1 MGSSLER
8 RLRAELPDAPAPGE
22 ADAERRTWEVVA
34 TSLSGRPAAPPRRR
48 GPLRAAVAGV
58 LALVALSLAATLTPA
73 GAEVSDWLGERIG
86 LSGED
91 ARPTLA
97 GFPAGGRLLAVSGSG
112 AWVVEPGGR
121 LRRLG
126 AYRDVD
132 WSPRGLY
139 VLGSAGRRLTAME
152 PDGQP
157 RWSIVR
163 PGRISRPAW
172 SPGDGFRVAYLER
185 RGDGRLG
192 ARVADGSGRLDH
204 AVRARVAPLTP
215 AWRPGRGY
223 VLTLALPGG
232 RLVTLD
238 ADSGRRLWTTRLS
251 ARPLEM
257 EWTARGDRLVVLT
270 REGPAVYG
278 PDGRLIA
285 RRELT
290 KTGAMPVAMAVHP
303 GGRRAALALS
313 RPGSATVL
321 TVPLARDADPRRV
334 LFRGPGRF
342 TGLAWSPDGRRL
354 LVSWPDA
361 GQWLLLGGRR
371 PPTAFARVARQLD
384 PGGTGAGFPRL
395 AGWCCP

>member
-8 RLRAELPDAPAPGE
+8 RLRTELADAPAPGE

-34 TSLSGRPAAPPRRR
+34 TALADGSPAPPPRRA
-48 GPLRAAVAGV
+48 GLRAAVAGV
-58 LALVALSLAATLTPA
+58 LALVALSLAAALTPA
-73 GAEVSDWLGERIG
+73 GAAVSDWLGERIG
-86 LSGED
+86 LSGAD

-97 GFPAGGRLLAVSGSG
+97 GFPAGGRLLAVSASG

-126 AYRDVD
+126 PYRDVD

-152 PDGQP
+152 PDGDP
-157 RWSIVR
+157 RWSMVR
-163 PGRISRPAW
+163 PGRVSRPAW

-185 RGDGRLG
+185 DGEGLFA

-204 AVRARVAPLTP
+204 PVRARVAPLTP

-223 VLTLALPGG
+223 VLTLALPAG
-232 RLVTLD
+232 RLVTVD
-238 ADSGRRLWTTRLS
+238 ADSRRMLWTARLS
-251 ARPLEM
+251 ARPLEL
-257 EWTARGDRLVVLT
+257 EWSAGGQRLVALT
-270 REGPAVYG
+270 TDGVEVYG
-278 PDGRLIA
+278 RDGRLRA
-285 RRELT
+285 RRRIQ
-290 KTGAMPVAMAVHP
+290 GGRPVAMAVHP

-321 TVPLARDADPRRV
+321 TIGLAGGTAPRRV

-342 TGLAWSPDGRRL
+342 TGLDWSPNGRRL